1 MLVAVTCDPCEH
13 LTKEVFGL
21 GTVVG
26 DADVP
31 PRPPCVEVLAC
42 DMDSSLSQLVDNA
55 LCRLSPFWATSEIME
70 GWATPYQLL
79 YLPCPLREV
88 LQEEVCV
95 WVLCHI
101 VGAEGYPFAGV
112 VRYVRV
118 DTKGSFPVG
127 EFLDDVSMEADCGEV
142 ARGWQS
148 TPTGAVSRI
157 EGLYPHV
164 GFESINLN
172 EEELKMPCL
181 HADVVLLVHLQ
192 VDPNPPSSRVV
203 TGGIVTRSRPV
214 SVGCFL

>member
-1 MLVAVTCDPCEH
+1 MLVAVTCGPCDYLAE
-13 LTKEVFGL
+13 EVPRL

-26 DADVP
+26 DTDVS
-31 PRPPCVEVLAC
+31 PRSPCVEVLARN
-42 DMDSSLSQLVDNA
+42 MDSPLSQFVDNA
-55 LCRLSPFWATSEIME
+55 LCRLSPFWSTSEIKE
-70 GWATPYQLL
+70 GWAAPYQLL
-79 YLPCPLREV
+79 CLPDPLREV
-88 LQEEVCV
+88 LQEEVGI

-101 VGAEGYPFAGV
+101 VGAESYPFAGV

-118 DTKGSFPVG
+118 DTKGGFPVG
-127 EFLDDVSMEADCGEV
+127 EFLDDVSMEADCWEV

-192 VDPNPPSSRVV
+192 VDPNPPSSHVV

>member
-1 MLVAVTCDPCEH
+1 MLVTVTCDPCEH

-26 DADVP
+26 DTDVP
-31 PRPPCVEVLAC
+31 PRSPCVEVLAR
-42 DMDSSLSQLVDNA
+42 DTDSPLSQFVDNA
-55 LCRLSPFWATSEIME
+55 LCRLSPFWSTSEIKE
-70 GWATPYQLL
+70 GWASPYQSFC
-79 YLPCPLREV
+79 LPCPLREV
-88 LQEEVCV
+88 LQEEVGI

-118 DTKGSFPVG
+118 DTEGGFPVG
-127 EFLDDVSMEADCGEV
+127 EFLDDVSVEADCGEV

-148 TPTGAVSRI
+148 TPTGAVSGI

-164 GFESINLN
+164 GFECINLN
-172 EEELKMPCL
+172 EKELKMPCL
-181 HADVVLLVHLQ
+181 HADVVFLVHLP
-192 VDPNPPSSRVV
+192 VDPNPSPPRVV
-203 TGGIVTRSRPV
+203 AGDLVSRSRTV